1 MARRGHSPNEQRRM
15 DTHKIQLILISV
27 LVLVASVAFHEFG
40 HAFMAHL
47 LGDDTPKRQGRV
59 TLNPLAHADPIG
71 TLLLPLVG
79 GLFVAAGGAMGGFGW
94 GRPVQWNPA
103 RINRKHKMSTAKI
116 LVAVAG
122 PSMNIV
128 LALLVAG
135 LHKLL
140 LATHVVHLFN
150 DAGKLTLAS
159 MIMMWTVGT
168 NFILFFFN
176 LVPVPPLDGGHVAE
190 SFMPYKHRT
199 AFENFA
205 RFGPFIVMAIVI
217 VTPLSRIFTIPADFC
232 TQHLYSLF
240 GILG

>member
-1 MARRGHSPNEQRRM
+1 M
-15 DTHKIQLILISV
+15 DSQKIQWILIYV
-27 LVLVASVAFHEFG
+27 IILVASVAFHEFG
-40 HAFMAHL
+40 HAFMAYK

-79 GLFVAAGGAMGGFGW
+79 GLFAAAGGGVGGFGW

-103 RINRKHKMSTAKI
+103 RIDRKHKMSTARI
-116 LVAVAG
+116 LVAIDG

-128 LALLVAG
+128 LALLTAG
-135 LHKLL
+135 IHIALVK
-140 LATHVVHLFN
+140 AGVVHVLGS
-150 DAGKLTLAS
+150 DGRLTLAS
-159 MIMMWTVGT
+159 KVLSFAVTT

-190 SFMPYKHRT
+190 SFMPYRHRT

-205 RFGPFIVMAIVI
+205 RFGPFIVMAIVMI
-217 VTPLSRIFTIPADFC
+217 SPLSKIFTIPAGFC
-232 TQHLYSLF
+232 SEHLYKVLGLF
-240 GILG
+240 